1 MKTLADCV
9 VRIVDDEEG
18 VRDALSVF
26 FLMADLQT
34 RCYDNAEAFLTQDD
48 FSIPGC
54 AILDVRMPGKS
65 GIELFSDMK
74 RQGIELPVIFLSAHG
89 DISMAV
95 EAVQQG
101 AKTFLVK
108 PPQPE
113 KLLSTVKEACLEN
126 LTYHREA
133 TWKKAQTALWTSL
146 SLLEQKVAIM
156 IGKGLSNGAA
166 AQTLNLSE
174 RAVRAHR
181 ESIYRK
187 LDIENAVE
195 LADFLHDI
203 PDGLKLQVFQD
214 KKS

>member
-1 MKTLADCV
+1 MKTLANCV

-34 RCYDNAEAFLTQDD
+34 RCYDNAESFLTQDD

-133 TWKKAQTALWTSL
+133 NWKKAQTALWTSL

-156 IGKGLSNGAA
+156 VGKGLSNGAA